1 MRSVAM
7 FNSSALRLLLLVIAL
22 FSISLVHAQDA
33 PPLELNKPLK
43 RELAGG
49 QSHSYPLTLG
59 AQQFLN
65 FVVEQQGIN
74 VEVLLLDPDQKQVVK
89 ANGSANPRGGQEYV
103 SFVAATTG
111 NYQLV
116 VQPSEANAKPGAYE
130 LTVLALRP
138 ATAADA
144 AIATAFK
151 SYLAAIDF
159 GAQKKMN
166 EAIAAQD
173 QALAQLEQQFS
184 QDASPLSAMP
194 TNVIAWYAGLL
205 RNVGSRA
212 QRKGDYATAEAHY
225 NRAVVLLEMK
235 FGKDTLDTVSPISD
249 LAIVNYE
256 KGDYQTAA
264 TMMQRLLSIQQKN
277 LPPES
282 PGIAASS
289 TNLAAFLYKAGD
301 YVRAEQLY
309 RQAQMI
315 WEKLK
320 HKNVLGARSGIAII
334 HLERG
339 DYEQA
344 EKIWLEILKELEAET
359 KPSQD
364 AQTLL
369 AAVLGNLGAL
379 YQQKN
384 DDAKAE
390 SFWLRALTL
399 RQQVFSAEHQEV
411 AVALNRMGDVYYN
424 KGESAKA
431 EEHYSQ
437 GLALLKKTVGAEH
450 ANVAYSLNGL
460 AKTAQKKRD
469 YPKSASLFQEALQM
483 RRKLAG
489 DQHPEVSETLNS
501 LALLAQETGDS
512 KQAMSY
518 QAQANEINETNLRRN
533 LSAGSERQKQAYLA
547 TFTKAVNTTLGLHA
561 WDLSDSQEAATTA
574 LTALLRS
581 KGRGLDAMSDTVATF
596 RRHADGEQQKLFDRL
611 LASRAQLANLT
622 FRGLGSEKPERYRAQ
637 LKQLEGEIDALEAD
651 LSRRSA
657 EFSSEAKPITLSA
670 IQAAL
675 PPKTTLIEF
684 AAYQPYQFSKKTA
697 APTHYIAYVMN
708 SDGAIRWKDLG
719 EAAAIDQSI
728 EALRQALRDS
738 LRTDVRQLAR
748 KVDAQVMQ
756 PLRPILA
763 ELADAPHLLI
773 SPDGLLNLVPFAAL
787 VDEQNRYLVERY
799 AITYLT
805 SGRDLL
811 RLQVARSQKSEPL
824 ILADPDFDLNAKAAP
839 MVLAK
844 RGNNRRSATLHG
856 VRASGGD
863 FSKWNA
869 DRLFETAKEGEAIK
883 ALLPQSNLLVREK
896 ATKLA
901 LQQLNAPSILHVATH
916 GFFLEDV
923 KNVTL
928 ETRTATKSIT
938 HDEAVTPIIQDPLLR
953 SGLILAGFNQHRT
966 EGDNGVLTAKE
977 AAGLNLWG
985 TKLVVLSAC
994 DTGVGEVKNGEGVYG
1009 LRRALMLAGAQ
1020 TQVMSLWPVSD
1031 TATREWM
1038 IEYYTGLQQGLGRSE
1053 ALRQVQ
1059 LKLLQKKSRQHP
1071 FYWASFIPSGEWANL
1086 ENKR

>member
-1 MRSVAM
+1 MIAD
-7 FNSSALRLLLLVIAL
+7 SAARFLLVFV
-22 FSISLVHAQDA
+22 FSVCVTYAQNA
-33 PPLELNKPLK
+33 PPIELNKPLK

-74 VEVLLLDPDQKQVVK
+74 VEVILLDPDQKQVVK
-89 ANGSANPRGGQEYV
+89 ANGSTNLRGGQEFV
-103 SFVAATTG
+103 SFVATATG
-111 NYQLV
+111 NYQVV
-116 VQPSEANAKPGAYE
+116 VQTIDANAKPGAYE

-138 ATAADA
+138 ATTADV

-151 SYLAAIDF
+151 SYLEMLDF
-159 GAQKKMN
+159 AAQKKTT
-166 EAIAAQD
+166 EASAAQD

-184 QDASPLSAMP
+184 QDASALNTMP
-194 TNVIAWYAGLL
+194 MNVLNWYVGLL
-205 RNVGSRA
+205 RNVGIRA
-212 QRKGDYATAEAHY
+212 QRKGDYVTAEARY
-225 NRAVVLLEMK
+225 NRALMLLETK
-235 FGKDTLDTVSPISD
+235 FGKDTLDTILPINE

-256 KGDYQTAA
+256 KGDYATAA
-264 TMMQRLLSIQQKN
+264 TMMQRVLSIQQKN
-277 LPPES
+277 LPPNS
-282 PGIAASS
+282 FGIGASS
-289 TNLAAFLYKAGD
+289 MNLAAFLYKAGD
-301 YVRAEQLY
+301 YVQAEQLY
-309 RQAQMI
+309 GRAQAI
-315 WEKLK
+315 WETLK

-344 EKIWLEILKELEAET
+344 EKIWLEVLKELEAEA

-364 AQTLL
+364 TQMLL
-369 AAVLGNLGAL
+369 AAVLGNMGGL

-384 DDAKAE
+384 DIAKAE

-399 RQQVFSAEHQEV
+399 RKEVFSPEHGEV
-411 AVALNRMGDVYYN
+411 AVALNRLGDVYLD
-424 KGESAKA
+424 KGETAKA
-431 EEHYSQ
+431 EEYYSQ

-450 ANVAYSLNGL
+450 TNVAYALNGL

-469 YPKSASLFQEALQM
+469 YPKSASLFQDALQM
-483 RRKLAG
+483 RRKLTG
-489 DQHPEVSETLNS
+489 ENHPEVSETLGL
-501 LALLAQETGDS
+501 LAQLAQETGDG
-512 KQAMSY
+512 KQALSY

-533 LSAGSERQKQAYLA
+533 LSVGSERQKQAYLA
-547 TFTKAVNTTLGLHA
+547 TFTKAINTTIGLHA
-561 WDLSDSQEAATTA
+561 WNLSDNQEAATTA
-574 LTALLRS
+574 LTALLRN

-596 RRHADGEQQKLFDRL
+596 RRHADGEQLKLFDRL
-611 LASRAQLANLT
+611 LAARAQLANLT
-622 FRGLGSEKPERYRAQ
+622 FRGLGGDKPERYRAQ
-637 LKQLEGEIDALEAD
+637 LKQLESDIDALEAD

-657 EFSSEAKPITLSA
+657 EFSSDARPITLPA

-684 AAYQPYQFSKKTA
+684 AAYQPYQFSKQTA

-708 SDGAIRWKDLG
+708 ADGKIRWKDLG

-748 KVDAQVMQ
+748 KVDEQVMQ
-756 PLRPILA
+756 PLRPILT

-773 SPDGLLNLVPFAAL
+773 SPDGLLNLLPFAAL
-787 VDEQNRYLVERY
+787 VDEQNRYLIERY

-811 RLQVARSQKSEPL
+811 RLQVARANKSEPL
-824 ILADPDFDLNAKAAP
+824 ILADPDFDLNPKAAP
-839 MVLAK
+839 MALAK
-844 RGNNRRSATLHG
+844 RGNNRRNATLHG

-863 FSKWNA
+863 FNKWNA

-916 GFFLEDV
+916 GFFLDDV
-923 KNVTL
+923 KAVTIT
-928 ETRTATKSIT
+928 TRTATKSIT
-938 HDEAVTPIIQDPLLR
+938 HDDAAPPTIIDPLLR

-1031 TATREWM
+1031 SATREWM
-1038 IEYYTGLQQGLGRSE
+1038 IEYYTGLQQGWGRSE
-1053 ALRQVQ
+1053 AVRQVQ

>member
-1 MRSVAM
+1 MTAY
-7 FNSSALRLLLLVIAL
+7 SAARFLLV
-22 FSISLVHAQDA
+22 FVFFVSLTSAQDT

-74 VEVLLLDPDQKQVVK
+74 VEVILLDPDQKQVVK
-89 ANGSANPRGGQEYV
+89 ANSSANPRGGQEFAT
-103 SFVAATTG
+103 FVAAATG

-116 VQPSEANAKPGAYE
+116 VQPIDANAKPGAYE

-138 ATAADA
+138 ATVADVT
-144 AIATAFK
+144 IATAFQ
-151 SYLAAIDF
+151 SYLAAMDL

-173 QALAQLEQQFS
+173 QSLAQLEQQFS
-184 QDASPLSAMP
+184 QDASALNTMP
-194 TNVIAWYAGLL
+194 TNVINWYVVML

-212 QRKGDYATAEAHY
+212 QRRGDYATAEARY
-225 NRAVVLLEMK
+225 NRALTLLEMK
-235 FGKDTLDTVSPISD
+235 FGKDTLDTIFPIND

-256 KGDYQTAA
+256 KGDYTTAA

-301 YVRAEQLY
+301 YVQAEQLY
-309 RQAQMI
+309 GRAQAI
-315 WEKLK
+315 WETLK

-344 EKIWLEILKELEAET
+344 EKIWLDVLREVEAET
-359 KPSQD
+359 KPNQD
-364 AQTLL
+364 AQLL
-369 AAVLGNLGAL
+369 AAMLGNLGAL

-384 DDAKAE
+384 DIAKAE

-399 RQQVFSAEHQEV
+399 RKEVFSAEHSEV
-411 AVALNRMGDVYYN
+411 AVALNRLGDVYYD
-424 KGESAKA
+424 KGETAKA

-437 GLALLKKTVGAEH
+437 GLAMLKKTVGAEH

-469 YPKSASLFQEALQM
+469 YPNATSLFQEALQM
-483 RRKLAG
+483 RRKLSG
-489 DQHPEVSETLNS
+489 DNHPEVSETLG
-501 LALLAQETGDS
+501 LLAQLAQEIGDG
-512 KQAMSY
+512 KQALGY

-533 LSAGSERQKQAYLA
+533 LSVGSERQKQAYLA
-547 TFTKAVNTTLGLHA
+547 TFTKAVNTTVGLHA
-561 WDLSDSQEAATTA
+561 WGVSDSQEAATTA

-611 LASRAQLANLT
+611 LAARAQLANLT
-622 FRGLGSEKPERYRAQ
+622 FRGVSNDKPERYRAQ
-637 LKQLEGEIDALEAD
+637 LKQLESDIDALEAD

-657 EFSSEAKPITLSA
+657 EFSSDARPITLPA

-675 PPKTTLIEF
+675 PPKTMLIEF
-684 AAYQPYQFSKKTA
+684 AAYQPYQFSKQTA
-697 APTHYIAYVMN
+697 APTHYIAYLMN
-708 SDGAIRWKDLG
+708 SDGKIRWKDLG
-719 EAAAIDQSI
+719 EASAIDQSI

-748 KVDAQVMQ
+748 KVDEQVMQ
-756 PLRPILA
+756 PLRPL
-763 ELADAPHLLI
+763 LMDAPHLLI
-773 SPDGLLNLVPFAAL
+773 SPDGLLNLLPFAAL
-787 VDEQNRYLVERY
+787 VDEQNRYLIERY

-811 RLQVARSQKSEPL
+811 RLQVARTEKSAPL

-839 MVLAK
+839 MTLAK
-844 RGNNRRSATLHG
+844 RGNNRRNATLHG
-856 VRASGGD
+856 VRGNGGD

-916 GFFLEDV
+916 GFFLDDIKSV
-923 KNVTL
+923 GIT
-928 ETRTATKSIT
+928 TRTATKSIT
-938 HDEAVTPIIQDPLLR
+938 HDDAVPPAITDPLLR
-953 SGLILAGFNQHRT
+953 SGLILAGFNQHHS

-1053 ALRQVQ
+1053 AVRQVQ